1 MTRYTPPTHKKT
13 TTRVTDDICSA
24 CGARVHEIMGVPVQA
39 PVTNHTRALGVRVAD
54 NLQVIERAC
63 SSCGKPCPGEPSRK
77 TRRFSL
83 DRFPHLRSQYDTQFN
98 F

>member
-1 MTRYTPPTHKKT
+1 MTRYTPPAHSRT
-13 TTRVTDDICSA
+13 TTRMTNDICTA
-24 CGARVHEIMGVPVQA
+24 CGARIKEEMGVPMQA
-39 PVTNHTRALGVRVAD
+39 PVTKHTQALGVRIAD

-63 SSCGKPCPGEPSRK
+63 SSCGEPCPGEPTRQ

-83 DRFPHLRSQYDTQFN
+83 DRFPHLRSQYDTQFD